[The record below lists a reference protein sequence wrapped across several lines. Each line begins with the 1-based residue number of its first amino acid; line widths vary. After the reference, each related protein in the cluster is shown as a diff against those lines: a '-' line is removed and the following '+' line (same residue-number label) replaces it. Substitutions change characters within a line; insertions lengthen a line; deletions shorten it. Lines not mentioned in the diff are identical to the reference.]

1 MMVLMLSCKINILHL
16 YLLKIYIYIFKMYI
30 CIYIYLLKMFT
41 DDTKTSLPNF
51 GPNSYRSMEDIY
63 IKSLIFRC

>member
-16 YLLKIYIYIFKMYI
+16 YLLKIYIFKMYI

-41 DDTKTSLPNF
+41 DDTKTSLPNL